1 MFKKQLLLLAALLVA
16 TAFVWADAPANDNLA
31 DFQAFTIGTTVNGTT
46 TEATLEAGESD
57 SIGEGW
63 VNSVWY
69 KFNLGTT
76 FQQKVTINVKKT
88 EGSNQDS
95 CLVIATGTG
104 FGDFQYVTR
113 QDTQVDETYV
123 GTFDGDVDYYVGV
136 YGWNADSVG
145 DFVIESSSSPIKNW
159 YAAPNATGSGDSF
172 DDPCDL
178 KTAIASVAS
187 DNSVFM
193 APGEYKLSDVGTE
206 TNFRWTDGNFLMINT
221 PNVNVVGAGSDQTV
235 ILCDGDNDVGVALN
249 GAGINLKGVTIN
261 HPKDIKG
268 NDSWGGA
275 YYGLTAALTIVDCAS
290 ATLEDVYVYVGGEG
304 EMENPDSGYLIRPV
318 TIQIALGAKYDVK
331 DCAFISYGLLTS
343 CNVRPCG
350 NDEEDKG
357 TTINF
362 DRVTFRSNKDV
373 ISDKRAI
380 TVFDHNSAIYG
391 NTWWLGNTPL
401 TVNVD
406 NCIFLN
412 TAIPCGEQAGDSDCV
427 WTFNV
432 NKCFMPEANLE
443 IATHATVNYVDCDNV
458 MDPEVETTGWTSSLV
473 KAGKGCVIPYAE
485 YVTVVDEDFSSYD
498 EGSLIGN
505 YGWSNGYGNDGSGT
519 VVKDGGNT
527 YVTLTSGSGLW
538 GAHYNFD
545 NPVASGWCDG
555 SANKYRL
562 WVYSARLK
570 YSGSNAN
577 PWFGFWTPQL
587 YESQFKKDGDHYLFS
602 PDGTTWSSLE
612 IPVDEWFDFE
622 IGVDPTAVNKRHN
635 TLYVKVNGVSETLN
649 VVGGQENDA
658 DTFKTFR
665 YFFWGGGLTVSID
678 NFKLVYY
685 CDGPVNDYLKNAKE
699 FTGAAIGDNDYARVE
714 SGESTDNKYS
724 VWYYFKATNDKKLNL
739 FTTGTWDEFS
749 NDTMIGVYSA
759 DTATPTFA
767 DLTVA
772 VPLTDTGRDESI
784 SFIQEEGKYYFIM
797 VGSYVGDHDEKTGGF
812 ILGSKYVPKDNVYV
826 APGATGDGCSPE
838 TPMGSISEAME
849 IVASGNSVILAP
861 GEYSIADN
869 YNQTD
874 VWGAGM
880 TVLCFK
886 AENVTLQG
894 AGPDK
899 TTIVVPPGYVGIRM
913 ERKGASVRDLTVK
926 AYRTDN
932 MVYHYNW
939 HMQGAIC
946 ACNQPG
952 MSVSNVA
959 IYSEQKSNEIRPF
972 AIYSVK
978 TFKADR
984 VAIEAPECCSPLF
997 INASTNV
1004 TINNLTSYGCKLNN
1018 NPGIYC
1024 GNWPWG
1030 NPKNEGVTF
1039 RNILVANAYMPF
1051 TVEADEEIF
1060 IYDSV
1065 YYDCPNQSN
1074 FADSADV
1081 VEEGCQSFMEGENDP
1096 KFETY
1101 EGYILTATEK
1111 INIYKNVGWHTVPEP
1126 AFFGLLALA
1135 ALFLRRK

>member
-1 MFKKQLLLLAALLVA
+1 MDGVWLLCS
-16 TAFVWADAPANDNLA
+16 TP
-31 DFQAFTIGTTVNGTT
+31 G
-46 TEATLEAGESD
+46 
-57 SIGEGW
+57 
-63 VNSVWY
+63 
-69 KFNLGTT
+69 
-76 FQQKVTINVKKT
+76 IN
-88 EGSNQDS
+88 
-95 CLVIATGTG
+95 I
-104 FGDFQYVTR
+104 
-113 QDTQVDETYV
+113 
-123 GTFDGDVDYYVGV
+123 
-136 YGWNADSVG
+136 
-145 DFVIESSSSPIKNW
+145 
-159 YAAPNATGSGDSF
+159 
-172 DDPCDL
+172 
-178 KTAIASVAS
+178 
-187 DNSVFM
+187 
-193 APGEYKLSDVGTE
+193 
-206 TNFRWTDGNFLMINT
+206 
-221 PNVNVVGAGSDQTV
+221 VGAGSDQTV
-235 ILCDGDNDVGVALN
+235 ILCDGDNDVGVALSGN
-249 GAGINLKGVTIN
+249 GINLKGVTIN

-268 NDSWGGA
+268 NDAWGGA
-275 YYGLTAALTIVDCAS
+275 YYGLAGALTLADCGNNN
-290 ATLEDVYVYVGGEG
+290 LEDVVVYVGAEG
-304 EMENPDSGYLIRPV
+304 EMENYDSGYLIRPV
-318 TIQIALGAKYDVK
+318 TIQPSLGTTVNVK
-331 DCAFISYGLLTS
+331 DCAFISEGLLTS
-343 CNVRPCG
+343 CNVRPMG
-350 NDEEDKG
+350 SDASANV

-362 DRVTFRSNKDV
+362 DCVTLRSNYDV
-373 ISDKRAI
+373 IHDMRAI
-380 TVFDHNSAIYG
+380 TVFDHNCAIYG
-391 NTWWLGNTPL
+391 NTWWTGNSPL
-401 TVNVD
+401 TVNVR

-412 TAIPCGEQAGDSDCV
+412 TGIPCGEQAGGEDVV
-427 WTFNV
+427 WNFNV
-432 NKCFMPEANLE
+432 SKCFMPGANLE
-443 IATHATVNYVDCDNV
+443 QTTYANTTYTDCDNV
-458 MDPEVETTGWTSSLV
+458 MDPQVETVGWTSSLV

-545 NPVASGWCDG
+545 NPVATGWCDG

-602 PDGTTWSSLE
+602 PDGNTWSSLE

-635 TLYVKVNGVSETLN
+635 TLYVTVNGVTEELN
-649 VVGGQENDA
+649 VVGGQENDS
-658 DTFKTFR
+658 DIFGTFR

-699 FTGAAIGDNDYARVE
+699 FTGAAIGDNEYARVE
-714 SGESTDNKYS
+714 SGESTDNLNS
-724 VWYYFKATNDKKLNL
+724 VWYTFQATSDKKLGL
-739 FTTGTWDEFS
+739 FTTGTWDEFA
-749 NDTMIGVYSA
+749 NDTMLGVYSA
-759 DTATPTFA
+759 STATPTFA
-767 DLTVA
+767 DLTVV
-772 VPLTDTGRDESI
+772 VPLTDTGRDESV
-784 SFIQEEGKYYFIM
+784 SFDQEVGKYYFVI
-797 VGSYVGDHDEKTGGF
+797 VGSYEGAGGF
-812 ILGSKYVPKDNVYV
+812 ILGSKNLPKDNVYV

-849 IVASGNSVILAP
+849 LVTSGNSVILAP

-886 AENVTLQG
+886 VENVTLKG

-1004 TINNLTSYGCKLNN
+1004 SVNFLTTYGCKLNN

-1126 AFFGLLALA
+1126 AFFGLLALV

>member
-1 MFKKQLLLLAALLVA
+1 MFKKQLLLLAVLTLSAV
-16 TAFVWADAPANDNLA
+16 FVLADAPANDNVA
-31 DFQAFTIGTTVNGTT
+31 NAQAFTIGDTVNGTT
-46 TEATLEAGESD
+46 TDATLEAGESD
-57 SIGEGW
+57 AIGQGW

-76 FQQKVTINVKKT
+76 YQQKVTINVTHT
-88 EGSNQDS
+88 EGSAEDA
-95 CLVIATGTG
+95 CLVVATGTG
-104 FGDFQYVTR
+104 WDDFQIITA
-113 QDTQVDETYV
+113 QDTSVDETYN
-123 GTFDGDVDYYVGV
+123 GNLDGDKDYYFGV
-136 YGWNADSVG
+136 YGWNADCCG
-145 DFVIESSSSPIKNW
+145 DFVITSSSLPIKDW
-159 YAAPNATGSGDSF
+159 YAAPGATGSGDSF

-178 KTAIASVAS
+178 KTALESVATG
-187 DNSVFM
+187 NSVFL
-193 APGEYKLSDVGTE
+193 APGTYSLAEVGTE
-206 TNFRWTDGNFLMINT
+206 ANFRWMDGVWLLCSTPGINI
-221 PNVNVVGAGSDQTV
+221 VGAGSDQTV
-235 ILCDGDNDVGVALN
+235 ILCDGDNDVGVALSGN
-249 GAGINLKGVTIN
+249 GINLKGVTIN

-275 YYGLTAALTIVDCAS
+275 YYGLAGALTLADCGNNN
-290 ATLEDVYVYVGGEG
+290 LEDVVVYVGAEG
-304 EMENPDSGYLIRPV
+304 EMENCDSGYLIRPV
-318 TIQIALGAKYDVK
+318 TIQPSLGTTVNVK
-331 DCAFISYGLLTS
+331 DCAFISEGLLTS
-343 CNVRPCG
+343 CNVRPMG
-350 NDEEDKG
+350 SDASANV

-362 DRVTFRSNKDV
+362 DCVTLRSNYDV
-373 ISDKRAI
+373 IHDMRAI
-380 TVFDHNSAIYG
+380 TVFDHNCAIYG
-391 NTWWLGNTPL
+391 NTWWTGNSPL
-401 TVNVD
+401 TVNVR

-412 TAIPCGEQAGDSDCV
+412 TGIPCGEQAGGEDVV
-427 WTFNV
+427 WNFNV
-432 NKCFMPEANLE
+432 SKCFMPGANLE
-443 IATHATVNYVDCDNV
+443 QTTHANTTYTDCDNV
-458 MDPEVETTGWTSSLV
+458 MDPQVDRNWCSSLV

-545 NPVASGWCDG
+545 NPVATGWCDG

-587 YESQFKKDGDHYLFS
+587 YESQFKRDGDHYLFS
-602 PDGTTWSSLE
+602 PDGATWSSLE

-649 VVGGQENDA
+649 VVGGQENDS
-658 DTFKTFR
+658 DIFGTFR

-678 NFKLVYY
+678 SFKLVYM

-699 FTGAAIGDNDYARVE
+699 FTGAAIGDNEYARVE
-714 SGESTDNKYS
+714 SGESTDNRYS
-724 VWYYFKATNDKKLNL
+724 VWYYFQATNDKKLNL
-739 FTTGTWDEFS
+739 FTTGTWDEFA
-749 NDTMIGVYSA
+749 NDTMLGVYSA
-759 DTATPTFA
+759 STATPTFA
-767 DLTVA
+767 DLTVV
-772 VPLTDTGRDESI
+772 VPLTDTGRDESV
-784 SFIQEEGKYYFIM
+784 SFEQEVGKYYFIV
-797 VGSYVGDHDEKTGGF
+797 VGSYEGAGGF

-978 TFKADR
+978 TFKVDR

-1004 TINNLTSYGCKLNN
+1004 SVNFLTSYGCKLNN

-1030 NPKNEGVTF
+1030 SPKNEGVTF

-1096 KFETY
+1096 KLDTY
-1101 EGYILTATEK
+1101 EGYILTATE
-1111 INIYKNVGWHTVPEP
+1111 NASIYKNAGWRVVPEP

>member
-1 MFKKQLLLLAALLVA
+1 MFKKQLLLLAVLTLSAV
-16 TAFVWADAPANDNLA
+16 FVLADAPANDNVA
-31 DFQAFTIGTTVNGTT
+31 NAQAYTIGTSVNGTT
-46 TEATLEAGESD
+46 TDATLEDGESAA
-57 SIGEGW
+57 IGQGW

-69 KFNLGTT
+69 KINLGTT
-76 FQQKVTINVKKT
+76 FQQKVTINVTHT
-88 EGSNQDS
+88 EGSAEDA
-95 CLVIATGTG
+95 CLVVATGTG
-104 FGDFQYVTR
+104 WGDFQILTA
-113 QDTQVDETYV
+113 QDTSVDETYN
-123 GTFDGDVDYYVGV
+123 GNLDGDKDYYFGV
-136 YGWNADSVG
+136 YGWNGDCCG
-145 DFVIESSSSPIKNW
+145 DFVISSTSSPIKDW
-159 YAAPNATGSGDSF
+159 YAAPGATGSGDSF

-178 KTAIASVAS
+178 KTALESVATG
-187 DNSVFM
+187 NSVFL
-193 APGEYKLSDVGTE
+193 APGTYSLAEVGTE
-206 TNFRWTDGNFLMINT
+206 ANFRWMDGVWLLCSTPGINI
-221 PNVNVVGAGSDQTV
+221 VGAGSDQTV
-235 ILCDGDNDVGVALN
+235 ILCDGDNDVGVALSGN
-249 GAGINLKGVTIN
+249 GINLKGVTIN

-268 NDSWGGA
+268 NDAWGGA
-275 YYGLTAALTIVDCAS
+275 YYGLAGALTLADCGNNN
-290 ATLEDVYVYVGGEG
+290 LEDVIVYVGAEG
-304 EMENPDSGYLIRPV
+304 EMENCDSGYLIRPV
-318 TIQIALGAKYDVK
+318 TIQPSLGTTVNVK
-331 DCAFISYGLLTS
+331 DCAFISEGLLTS
-343 CNVRPCG
+343 CNVRPMG
-350 NDEEDKG
+350 SDASANV

-362 DRVTFRSNKDV
+362 DCVTLRSNYDV
-373 ISDKRAI
+373 IHDMRAI
-380 TVFDHNSAIYG
+380 TVFDHNCAIYG
-391 NTWWLGNTPL
+391 NTWWTGNSLL
-401 TVNVD
+401 TVNVR

-412 TAIPCGEQAGDSDCV
+412 TGIPCGEQAGGEDVV
-427 WTFNV
+427 WNFNV
-432 NKCFMPEANLE
+432 SKCFMPGANLE
-443 IATHATVNYVDCDNV
+443 QTTYANTTYTDCDNV
-458 MDPEVETTGWTSSLV
+458 MDPQVETVGWTSSLV

-545 NPVASGWCDG
+545 NPVATGWCDG

-602 PDGTTWSSLE
+602 PDGATWSSLE

-635 TLYVKVNGVSETLN
+635 TLYVTINGVTEELN
-649 VVGGQENDA
+649 VVGGQENDS
-658 DTFKTFR
+658 DIFGTFR

-699 FTGAAIGDNDYARVE
+699 FTGAAVGDNEYARVE
-714 SGESTDNKYS
+714 SGESTDNLNS
-724 VWYYFKATNDKKLNL
+724 VWYTFQATSDKKLGL
-739 FTTGTWDEFS
+739 FTTGTWDEFA
-749 NDTMIGVYSA
+749 NDTMLGVYSA
-759 DTATPTFA
+759 STATPTFA
-767 DLTVA
+767 DLTVV
-772 VPLTDTGRDESI
+772 VPLTDTGRDESV
-784 SFIQEEGKYYFIM
+784 SFDQEVGKYYFVI
-797 VGSYVGDHDEKTGGF
+797 VGSYEGAGGF
-812 ILGSKYVPKDNVYV
+812 ILGSKNLPKDNVYV

-849 IVASGNSVILAP
+849 LVTSGNSVILAP

-886 AENVTLQG
+886 VENVTLKG

-959 IYSEQKSNEIRPF
+959 IYSEQKSTEIRPF

-1004 TINNLTSYGCKLNN
+1004 SVNFLTTYGCKLNN

-1126 AFFGLLALA
+1126 AFFGLLALV

>member
-1 MFKKQLLLLAALLVA
+1 MFKNKLLLLAVLAISAV
-16 TAFVWADAPANDNLA
+16 FVWADAPANDNVA
-31 DFQAFTIGTTVNGTT
+31 NAQAFTIGDTVNGTT
-46 TEATLEAGESD
+46 TDATLENGESD
-57 SIGEGW
+57 AIGQGW

-76 FQQKVTINVKKT
+76 YQQKVTINVTHT
-88 EGSNQDS
+88 EGSAEDA
-95 CLVIATGTG
+95 CLVVATGTG
-104 FGDFQYVTR
+104 WGDFQIITA
-113 QDTQVDETYV
+113 QDTSVDETYN
-123 GTFDGDVDYYVGV
+123 GNLDGDKDYYFGV
-136 YGWNADSVG
+136 YGWNADCCG
-145 DFVIESSSSPIKNW
+145 DFVITSSSLPIKDW
-159 YAAPNATGSGDSF
+159 YAAPGATGSGDSF

-178 KTAIASVAS
+178 KTALESVATG
-187 DNSVFM
+187 NSVFL
-193 APGEYKLSDVGTE
+193 APGTYSLAEVGTE
-206 TNFRWTDGNFLMINT
+206 ANFRWMDGVWLLCSTPGINI
-221 PNVNVVGAGSDQTV
+221 VGSGSDQTV
-235 ILCDGDNDVGVALN
+235 ILCDGDNDVGVALSGN
-249 GAGINLKGVTIN
+249 GINLKGVTIN

-275 YYGLTAALTIVDCAS
+275 YYGLAGALTLADCGNNN
-290 ATLEDVYVYVGGEG
+290 LEDVVVYVGAEG
-304 EMENPDSGYLIRPV
+304 EMENCDSGYLIRPV
-318 TIQIALGAKYDVK
+318 TIQPSLGTTVNVK
-331 DCAFISYGLLTS
+331 DCAFISEGLLTS
-343 CNVRPCG
+343 CNVRPMG
-350 NDEEDKG
+350 SDASANV

-362 DRVTFRSNKDV
+362 DCVTLRSNYDV
-373 ISDKRAI
+373 IHDMRAI
-380 TVFDHNSAIYG
+380 TVFDHNCAIYG
-391 NTWWLGNTPL
+391 NTWWTGNSPL
-401 TVNVD
+401 TVNVR

-412 TAIPCGEQAGDSDCV
+412 TGIPCGEQAGGEDVV
-427 WTFNV
+427 WNFNV
-432 NKCFMPEANLE
+432 SKCFMPGANLE
-443 IATHATVNYVDCDNV
+443 QTTHANTTYTDCDNV
-458 MDPEVETTGWTSSLV
+458 MDPQVDRNWCSSLV

-527 YVTLTSGSGLW
+527 YVTITSGSGLW

-649 VVGGQENDA
+649 VVGGQENDS
-658 DTFKTFR
+658 DIFGTFR

-678 NFKLVYY
+678 SFKLVYM

-699 FTGAAIGDNDYARVE
+699 FTGAAIGDNEYARVE
-714 SGESTDNKYS
+714 SGESTDNRYS
-724 VWYYFKATNDKKLNL
+724 VWYYFQATNDKKLNL
-739 FTTGTWDEFS
+739 FTTGTWDEFA
-749 NDTMIGVYSA
+749 NDTMLGVYSA
-759 DTATPTFA
+759 STATPTFA
-767 DLTVA
+767 DLTVV
-772 VPLTDTGRDESI
+772 VPLTDTGRDESV
-784 SFIQEEGKYYFIM
+784 SFEQEVGKYYFIV
-797 VGSYVGDHDEKTGGF
+797 VGSYEGAGGF

-849 IVASGNSVILAP
+849 LVTSGNSVILAP

-886 AENVTLQG
+886 VENVTLKG

-1004 TINNLTSYGCKLNN
+1004 SVNFLTTYGCKLNN

>member
-1 MFKKQLLLLAALLVA
+1 MFKNKLLLLAVLAISAV
-16 TAFVWADAPANDNLA
+16 FVWADAPANDNVA
-31 DFQAFTIGTTVNGTT
+31 NAQAFTIGDTVNGTT
-46 TEATLEAGESD
+46 TDATLENGESD
-57 SIGEGW
+57 AIGQGW

-76 FQQKVTINVKKT
+76 YQQKVTINVTQT
-88 EGSNQDS
+88 EGSAEDA
-95 CLVIATGTG
+95 CLVVATGTG
-104 FGDFQYVTR
+104 WGDFQIITA
-113 QDTQVDETYV
+113 QDTSVDETYN
-123 GTFDGDVDYYVGV
+123 GNLDGDKDYYFGV
-136 YGWNADSVG
+136 YGWNADCCG
-145 DFVIESSSSPIKNW
+145 DFVITSSSLPIKDW
-159 YAAPNATGSGDSF
+159 YAAPGATGSGDSF

-178 KTAIASVAS
+178 KTALESVATG
-187 DNSVFM
+187 NSVFL
-193 APGEYKLSDVGTE
+193 APGTYSLAEVGTE
-206 TNFRWTDGNFLMINT
+206 ANFRWMDGVWLLCSTPGINI
-221 PNVNVVGAGSDQTV
+221 VGSGSDQTV
-235 ILCDGDNDVGVALN
+235 ILCDGDNDVGVALSGN
-249 GAGINLKGVTIN
+249 GINLKGVTIN

-275 YYGLTAALTIVDCAS
+275 YYGLAGALTLADCGNNN
-290 ATLEDVYVYVGGEG
+290 LEDVVVYVGAEG
-304 EMENPDSGYLIRPV
+304 EMENCDSGYLIRPV
-318 TIQIALGAKYDVK
+318 TIQPSLGTTVNVK
-331 DCAFISYGLLTS
+331 DCAFISEGLLTS
-343 CNVRPCG
+343 CNVRPMG
-350 NDEEDKG
+350 SDASANV

-362 DRVTFRSNKDV
+362 DCVTLRSNYDV
-373 ISDKRAI
+373 IHDMRAI
-380 TVFDHNSAIYG
+380 TVFDHNCAIYG
-391 NTWWLGNTPL
+391 NTWWTGNSPL
-401 TVNVD
+401 TVNVR

-412 TAIPCGEQAGDSDCV
+412 TGIPCGEQAGGEDVV
-427 WTFNV
+427 WNFNV
-432 NKCFMPEANLE
+432 SKCFMPGANLE
-443 IATHATVNYVDCDNV
+443 QTTHANTTYTDCDNV
-458 MDPEVETTGWTSSLV
+458 MDPQVDRNWCSSLV

-527 YVTLTSGSGLW
+527 YVTITSGSGLW

-649 VVGGQENDA
+649 VVGGQENDS
-658 DTFKTFR
+658 DIFGTFR

-678 NFKLVYY
+678 SFKLVYM

-699 FTGAAIGDNDYARVE
+699 FTGAAIGDNEYARVE
-714 SGESTDNKYS
+714 SGESTDNRYS
-724 VWYYFKATNDKKLNL
+724 VWYYFQATNDKKLNL
-739 FTTGTWDEFS
+739 FTTGTWDEFA
-749 NDTMIGVYSA
+749 NDTMLGVYSA
-759 DTATPTFA
+759 STATPTFA
-767 DLTVA
+767 DLTVV
-772 VPLTDTGRDESI
+772 VPLTDTGRDESV
-784 SFIQEEGKYYFIM
+784 SFEQEVGKYYFIV
-797 VGSYVGDHDEKTGGF
+797 VGSYEGAGGF

-849 IVASGNSVILAP
+849 LVTSGNSVILAP

-886 AENVTLQG
+886 VENVTLKG

-1004 TINNLTSYGCKLNN
+1004 SVNFLTTYGCKLNN

>member
-1 MFKKQLLLLAALLVA
+1 MFKKQLLLAALLVA
-16 TAFVWADAPANDNLA
+16 TAFVWADAPANDNVA
-31 DFQAFTIGTTVNGTT
+31 DAAAYTIGTTVNGTT
-46 TEATLEAGESD
+46 TEATLEAGEAEK
-57 SIGEGW
+57 IGEGW

-69 KFNLGTT
+69 KFNLGTS
-76 FQQKVTINVKKT
+76 FQQKVTLDVKAT
-88 EGSNQDS
+88 EGSSQDT
-95 CLVIATGTG
+95 CLVIGTGTSL
-104 FGDFQYVTR
+104 DDMEIIVA
-113 QDTQVDETYV
+113 QDTSVDEHYSA
-123 GTFDGDVDYYVGV
+123 TFDGDKDYFIGV
-136 YGWNADSVG
+136 YGWNADACG
-145 DFVIESSSSPIKNW
+145 DFVISSTSSPIKDW
-159 YAAPNATGSGDSF
+159 YAAPGATGSGDSF

-178 KTAIASVAS
+178 KTALESVATG
-187 DNSVFM
+187 NSVFL
-193 APGEYKLSDVGTE
+193 APGTYSLAEVGTE
-206 TNFRWTDGNFLMINT
+206 ANFRWMDGVWLLCSTPGINI
-221 PNVNVVGAGSDQTV
+221 VGAGSDQTV
-235 ILCDGDNDVGVALN
+235 ILCDGDNDVGVALSGN
-249 GAGINLKGVTIN
+249 GINLKGVTIN

-275 YYGLTAALTIVDCAS
+275 YYGLAGALTLADCGNNN
-290 ATLEDVYVYVGGEG
+290 LEDVVVYVGAEG
-304 EMENPDSGYLIRPV
+304 EMENCDSGYLIRPV
-318 TIQIALGAKYDVK
+318 TIQPSLGTTVNVK
-331 DCAFISYGLLTS
+331 DCAFISEGLLTS
-343 CNVRPCG
+343 CNVRPMG
-350 NDEEDKG
+350 SDASANV

-362 DRVTFRSNKDV
+362 DCVTLRSNYDV
-373 ISDKRAI
+373 IHDMRAI
-380 TVFDHNSAIYG
+380 TVFDHNCAIYG
-391 NTWWLGNTPL
+391 NTWWTGNSPL
-401 TVNVD
+401 TVNVR

-412 TAIPCGEQAGDSDCV
+412 TGIPCGEQAGGEDVV
-427 WTFNV
+427 WNFNV
-432 NKCFMPEANLE
+432 SKCFMPGANLE
-443 IATHATVNYVDCDNV
+443 QTTYANTTYTDCDNV
-458 MDPEVETTGWTSSLV
+458 MDPQVETNGWTTSLV

-545 NPVASGWCDG
+545 NPVATGWCDG

-602 PDGTTWSSLE
+602 PDGNTWSSLE

-635 TLYVKVNGVSETLN
+635 TLYVTVNGVTEELN
-649 VVGGQENDA
+649 VVGGQENDS
-658 DTFKTFR
+658 DIFGTFR

-678 NFKLVYY
+678 SFKLVYM

-699 FTGAAIGDNDYARVE
+699 FTGAAIGDNEYARVE
-714 SGESTDNKYS
+714 SGESTDNLNS
-724 VWYYFKATNDKKLNL
+724 VWYTFQATSDKKLGL
-739 FTTGTWDEFS
+739 FTTGTWDEFA
-749 NDTMIGVYSA
+749 NDTMLGVYSA
-759 DTATPTFA
+759 STATPTFA
-767 DLTVA
+767 DLTVV
-772 VPLTDTGRDESI
+772 VPLTDTGRDESV
-784 SFIQEEGKYYFIM
+784 SFDQEVGKYYFVI
-797 VGSYVGDHDEKTGGF
+797 VGSYEGAGGF
-812 ILGSKYVPKDNVYV
+812 ILGSKNLPKDNVYV

-849 IVASGNSVILAP
+849 IVASGNSIILAP

-984 VAIEAPECCSPLF
+984 VAIEAPECCTPLF

-1004 TINNLTSYGCKLNN
+1004 SVNFLTSYGCKLNN

-1039 RNILVANAYMPF
+1039 SNILVANAYMPF

-1060 IYDSV
+1060 IYNSV

-1081 VEEGCQSFMEGENDP
+1081 VEEGCQSFVEGENDP
-1096 KFETY
+1096 KLDTY
-1101 EGYILTATEK
+1101 EGFILTATE
-1111 INIYKNVGWHTVPEP
+1111 NASIYKNAGWRVVPEP

>member
-1 MFKKQLLLLAALLVA
+1 MFKKQLLLAALLVA
-16 TAFVWADAPANDNLA
+16 TAFVWADAPANDNVA
-31 DFQAFTIGTTVNGTT
+31 DAAAYTIGTTVNGTT
-46 TEATLEAGESD
+46 TEATLEAGEAEK
-57 SIGEGW
+57 IGEGW

-69 KFNLGTT
+69 KFNLGTS
-76 FQQKVTINVKKT
+76 FQQKVTLDVKAT
-88 EGSNQDS
+88 EGSSQDT
-95 CLVIATGTG
+95 CLVIGTGTSL
-104 FGDFQYVTR
+104 DDMEIIVA
-113 QDTQVDETYV
+113 QDTSVDEHYSA
-123 GTFDGDVDYYVGV
+123 TFDGDKDYFIGV
-136 YGWNADSVG
+136 YGWNADACG
-145 DFVIESSSSPIKNW
+145 DFVISSTSSPIKDW
-159 YAAPNATGSGDSF
+159 YAAPGATGSGDSF

-178 KTAIASVAS
+178 KTALESVATG
-187 DNSVFM
+187 NSVFL
-193 APGEYKLSDVGTE
+193 APGTYSLAEVGTE
-206 TNFRWTDGNFLMINT
+206 ANFRWMDGVWLLCSTPGINI
-221 PNVNVVGAGSDQTV
+221 VGAGSDQTV
-235 ILCDGDNDVGVALN
+235 ILCDGDNDVGVALSGN
-249 GAGINLKGVTIN
+249 GINLKGVTIN

-275 YYGLTAALTIVDCAS
+275 YYGLAGALTLADCGNNN
-290 ATLEDVYVYVGGEG
+290 LEDVVVYVGAEG
-304 EMENPDSGYLIRPV
+304 EMENCDSGYLIRPV
-318 TIQIALGAKYDVK
+318 TIQPSLGTTVNVK
-331 DCAFISYGLLTS
+331 DCAFISEGLLTS
-343 CNVRPCG
+343 CNVRPMG
-350 NDEEDKG
+350 SDASANV

-362 DRVTFRSNKDV
+362 DCVTLRSNYDV
-373 ISDKRAI
+373 IHDMRAI
-380 TVFDHNSAIYG
+380 TVFDHNCAIYG
-391 NTWWLGNTPL
+391 NTWWTGNSPL
-401 TVNVD
+401 TVNVR

-412 TAIPCGEQAGDSDCV
+412 TGIPCGEQAGGEDVV
-427 WTFNV
+427 WNFNV
-432 NKCFMPEANLE
+432 SKCFMPGANLE
-443 IATHATVNYVDCDNV
+443 QTTYANTTYTDCDNV
-458 MDPEVETTGWTSSLV
+458 MDPQVETNGWTTSLV

-545 NPVASGWCDG
+545 NPVATGWCDG

-602 PDGTTWSSLE
+602 PDGNTWSSLE

-635 TLYVKVNGVSETLN
+635 TLYVTVNGVTEELN
-649 VVGGQENDA
+649 VVGGQENDS
-658 DTFKTFR
+658 DIFGTFR

-678 NFKLVYY
+678 SFKLVYM

-699 FTGAAIGDNDYARVE
+699 FTGAAIGDNEYARVE
-714 SGESTDNKYS
+714 SGESTDNLNS
-724 VWYYFKATNDKKLNL
+724 VWYTFQATSDKKLGL
-739 FTTGTWDEFS
+739 FTTGTWDEFA
-749 NDTMIGVYSA
+749 NDTMLGVYSA
-759 DTATPTFA
+759 STATPTFA
-767 DLTVA
+767 DLTVV
-772 VPLTDTGRDESI
+772 VPLTDTGRDESV
-784 SFIQEEGKYYFIM
+784 SFDQEVGKYYFVI
-797 VGSYVGDHDEKTGGF
+797 VGSYEGAGGF
-812 ILGSKYVPKDNVYV
+812 ILGSKNLPKDNVYV

-849 IVASGNSVILAP
+849 IVASGNSIILAP

-984 VAIEAPECCSPLF
+984 VAIEAPECCTPLF

-1004 TINNLTSYGCKLNN
+1004 SVNFLTSYGCKLNN

-1039 RNILVANAYMPF
+1039 SNILVANAYMPF

-1060 IYDSV
+1060 IYNSV
-1065 YYDCPNQSN
+1065 YYNCPNQSN

-1081 VEEGCQSFMEGENDP
+1081 VEEGCQSFVEGENDP
-1096 KFETY
+1096 KLDTY
-1101 EGYILTATEK
+1101 EGFILTATE
-1111 INIYKNVGWHTVPEP
+1111 NASIYKNAGWRVVPEP

>member
-16 TAFVWADAPANDNLA
+16 TAFVWADAPANDNVA
-31 DFQAFTIGTTVNGTT
+31 DAAAYTIGTTVNGTT
-46 TEATLEAGESD
+46 TEATLEAGEAEK
-57 SIGEGW
+57 IGEGW

-69 KFNLGTT
+69 KFNLGTS
-76 FQQKVTINVKKT
+76 FQQKVTIDVKAT
-88 EGSNQDS
+88 EGSSQDT
-95 CLVIATGTG
+95 CLVIGTGTSL
-104 FGDFQYVTR
+104 DDMEIIVA
-113 QDTQVDETYV
+113 QDTSVDEHYSA
-123 GTFDGDVDYYVGV
+123 TFDGDKDYFIGV
-136 YGWNADSVG
+136 YGWNGDCCG
-145 DFVIESSSSPIKNW
+145 DFVISSTSSPIKDW
-159 YAAPNATGSGDSF
+159 YAAPGATGSGDSF

-178 KTAIASVAS
+178 KTALESVATG
-187 DNSVFM
+187 NSVFL
-193 APGEYKLSDVGTE
+193 APGTYSLAEVGTE
-206 TNFRWTDGNFLMINT
+206 ANFRWMDGVWLLCSTPGINI
-221 PNVNVVGAGSDQTV
+221 VGAGSDQTV
-235 ILCDGDNDVGVALN
+235 ILCDGDNDVGVALSGN
-249 GAGINLKGVTIN
+249 GINLKGVTIN

-268 NDSWGGA
+268 NDAWGGA
-275 YYGLTAALTIVDCAS
+275 YYGLAGALTLADCGNNN
-290 ATLEDVYVYVGGEG
+290 LEDVVVYVGAEG
-304 EMENPDSGYLIRPV
+304 EMENCDSGYLIRPV
-318 TIQIALGAKYDVK
+318 TIQPSLGTTVNVK
-331 DCAFISYGLLTS
+331 DCAFISEGLLTS
-343 CNVRPCG
+343 CNVRPMG
-350 NDEEDKG
+350 SDASANV

-362 DRVTFRSNKDV
+362 DCVTLRSNYDV
-373 ISDKRAI
+373 IHDMRAI
-380 TVFDHNSAIYG
+380 TVFDHNCAIYG
-391 NTWWLGNTPL
+391 NTWWTGNSPL
-401 TVNVD
+401 TVNVR

-412 TAIPCGEQAGDSDCV
+412 TGIPCGEQAGGEDVV
-427 WTFNV
+427 WNFNV
-432 NKCFMPEANLE
+432 SKCFMPGANLE
-443 IATHATVNYVDCDNV
+443 QTTYANTTYTDCDNV
-458 MDPEVETTGWTSSLV
+458 MDPQVETVGWTSSLV

-545 NPVASGWCDG
+545 NPVATGWCDG

-602 PDGTTWSSLE
+602 PDGNTWSSLE

-635 TLYVKVNGVSETLN
+635 TLYVTVNGVTEELN
-649 VVGGQENDA
+649 VVGGQENDS
-658 DTFKTFR
+658 DIFGTFR

-699 FTGAAIGDNDYARVE
+699 FTGAAIGDNEYARVE
-714 SGESTDNKYS
+714 SGESTDNLNS
-724 VWYYFKATNDKKLNL
+724 VWYTFQATSDKKLGL
-739 FTTGTWDEFS
+739 FTTGTWDEFA
-749 NDTMIGVYSA
+749 NDTMLGVYSA
-759 DTATPTFA
+759 STATPTFA
-767 DLTVA
+767 DLTVV
-772 VPLTDTGRDESI
+772 VPLTDTGRDESV
-784 SFIQEEGKYYFIM
+784 SFDQEVGKYYFVI
-797 VGSYVGDHDEKTGGF
+797 VGSYEGAGGF
-812 ILGSKYVPKDNVYV
+812 ILGSKNLPKDNVYV

-849 IVASGNSVILAP
+849 LVTSGNSVILAP

-886 AENVTLQG
+886 VENVTLKG

-1004 TINNLTSYGCKLNN
+1004 SVNFLTTYGCKLNN

-1126 AFFGLLALA
+1126 AFFGLLALV

>member
-1 MFKKQLLLLAALLVA
+1 MFKKQLLLAALLVA
-16 TAFVWADAPANDNLA
+16 TAFVWADAPANDNVA
-31 DFQAFTIGTTVNGTT
+31 DAAAYTIGTTVNGTT
-46 TEATLEAGESD
+46 TEATLEAGEAEK
-57 SIGEGW
+57 IGEGW

-69 KFNLGTT
+69 KFNLGTS
-76 FQQKVTINVKKT
+76 FQQKVTIDVKAT
-88 EGSNQDS
+88 EGSSQDT
-95 CLVIATGTG
+95 CLVIGTGTSL
-104 FGDFQYVTR
+104 DDMEIIVA
-113 QDTQVDETYV
+113 QDTSVDEHYSA
-123 GTFDGDVDYYVGV
+123 TFDGDKDYFIGV
-136 YGWNADSVG
+136 YGWNADACG
-145 DFVIESSSSPIKNW
+145 DFVISSTSSPIKDW
-159 YAAPNATGSGDSF
+159 YAAPGATGSGDSF

-178 KTAIASVAS
+178 KTALESVATG
-187 DNSVFM
+187 NSVFL
-193 APGEYKLSDVGTE
+193 APGTYSLAEVGTE
-206 TNFRWTDGNFLMINT
+206 ANFRWMDGVWLLCSTPGINI
-221 PNVNVVGAGSDQTV
+221 VGAGSDQTV
-235 ILCDGDNDVGVALN
+235 ILCDGDNDVGVALSGN
-249 GAGINLKGVTIN
+249 GINLKGVTIN

-275 YYGLTAALTIVDCAS
+275 YYGLAGALTLADCGNNN
-290 ATLEDVYVYVGGEG
+290 LEDVVVYVGAEG
-304 EMENPDSGYLIRPV
+304 EMENCDSGYLIRPV
-318 TIQIALGAKYDVK
+318 TIQPSLGTTVNVK
-331 DCAFISYGLLTS
+331 DCAFISEGLLTS
-343 CNVRPCG
+343 CNVRPMG
-350 NDEEDKG
+350 SDASANV

-362 DRVTFRSNKDV
+362 DCVTLRSNYDV
-373 ISDKRAI
+373 IHDMRAI
-380 TVFDHNSAIYG
+380 TVFDHNCAIYG
-391 NTWWLGNTPL
+391 NTWWTGNSPL
-401 TVNVD
+401 TVNVR

-412 TAIPCGEQAGDSDCV
+412 TGIPCGEQAGGEDVV
-427 WTFNV
+427 WNFNV
-432 NKCFMPEANLE
+432 SKCFMPGANLE
-443 IATHATVNYVDCDNV
+443 QTTYANTTYTDCDNV
-458 MDPEVETTGWTSSLV
+458 MDPQVETNGWTTSLV

-545 NPVASGWCDG
+545 NPVATGWCDG

-602 PDGTTWSSLE
+602 PDGNTWSSLE

-635 TLYVKVNGVSETLN
+635 TLYVTVNGVTEELN
-649 VVGGQENDA
+649 VVGGQENDS
-658 DTFKTFR
+658 DIFGTFR

-678 NFKLVYY
+678 SFKLVYM

-699 FTGAAIGDNDYARVE
+699 FTGAAIGDNEYARVE
-714 SGESTDNKYS
+714 SGESTDNLNS
-724 VWYYFKATNDKKLNL
+724 VWYTFQATSDKKLGL
-739 FTTGTWDEFS
+739 FTTGTWDEFA
-749 NDTMIGVYSA
+749 NDTMLGVYSA
-759 DTATPTFA
+759 STATPTFA
-767 DLTVA
+767 DLTVV
-772 VPLTDTGRDESI
+772 VPLTDTGRDESV
-784 SFIQEEGKYYFIM
+784 SFDQEVGKYYFVI
-797 VGSYVGDHDEKTGGF
+797 VGSYEGAGGF
-812 ILGSKYVPKDNVYV
+812 ILGSKNLPKDNVYV

-849 IVASGNSVILAP
+849 IVASGNSIILAP

-984 VAIEAPECCSPLF
+984 VAIEAPECCTPLF

-1004 TINNLTSYGCKLNN
+1004 SVNFLTSYGCKLNN

-1039 RNILVANAYMPF
+1039 SNILVANAYMPF

-1060 IYDSV
+1060 IYNSV

-1081 VEEGCQSFMEGENDP
+1081 VEEGCQSFVEGENDP
-1096 KFETY
+1096 KLDTY
-1101 EGYILTATEK
+1101 EGFILTATE
-1111 INIYKNVGWHTVPEP
+1111 NASIYKNAGWRVVPEP